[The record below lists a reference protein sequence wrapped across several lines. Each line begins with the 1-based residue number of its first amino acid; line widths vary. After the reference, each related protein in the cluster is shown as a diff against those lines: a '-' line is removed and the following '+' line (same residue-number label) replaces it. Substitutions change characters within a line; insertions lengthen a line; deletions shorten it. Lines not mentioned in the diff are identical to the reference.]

1 MSRCTRLPGLDPQD
15 DVKHG
20 SLVRPHPPTA
30 LLYDVSTTPGGAG
43 KASINQRWQQKKE
56 TSGRW
61 LGLDALIILSRH
73 DWYERAGGKQS
84 KRRKE
89 SLVYFVLFI
98 FYTFSHPYST
108 AHFNIL
114 EVNGE
119 DVTGR
124 VFTKVTGPHSNTRRL
139 PLVSSTRREVV
150 VGAFHTSNAPV

>member
-1 MSRCTRLPGLDPQD
+1 MTAEERDFWA
-15 DVKHG
+15 VAG
-20 SLVRPHPPTA
+20 SGHTDYSITSLLVRKRE
-30 LLYDVSTTPGGAG
+30 LVVS
-43 KASINQRWQQKKE
+43 RVKE
-56 TSGRW
+56 
-61 LGLDALIILSRH
+61 
-73 DWYERAGGKQS
+73 E
-84 KRRKE
+84 E

-108 AHFNIL
+108 AHFDIL

-124 VFTKVTGPHSNTRRL
+124 VCTKVTGPHSNTRRL